1 MADFSS
7 LIYVAWAVQG
17 IFALAGLILF
27 FLVANFIVKLTRL
40 VKTLDD
46 YWRLRTAAQY
56 ADRHES

>member
-1 MADFSS
+1 MDFSS
-7 LIYVAWAVQG
+7 LIYVASIVE
-17 IFALAGLILF
+17 GLFTLLGLVLMV
-27 FLVANFIVKLTRL
+27 LVANFLVKLTRL

>member
-17 IFALAGLILF
+17 IFAVAGLILF
-27 FLVANFIVKLTRL
+27 VLVANFIVKLTRL